1 MGGDEC
7 ARRRRGW
14 RHPDQGWATPPR
26 ECVRERHPREH
37 CAAAAAPRRIP
48 LCAQCAAR
56 RRNPRLRPA
65 PPARAAAAEASPKP
79 PPPQTADGTSRFAGA
94 GVAREGGTCGS
105 AGEKGHRHAGRALPI
120 GSEASG
126 SPRVLA
132 LVISSLALLIPR
144 ESSSRPSPAW
154 HPRRTGRL
162 PFADAPSL
170 RPSSERIGAA
180 AAAAG
185 CALWSKPSFCMSSGT
200 ISSLREPRRR
210 RPGRRQGGGG
220 VEKGAWPYRSARA
233 FADAARTRAARANA
247 RVHAALQ
254 VRFREVAAGA
264 LRELLLLHTVHVGLR
279 RAGTGVAT
287 RRSGETAD
295 GRGSGQAAGERR
307 RPSRAHERGAPQCS
321 RTRLHRG
328 GALPTVV
335 ERKAAALRWSRLR
348 LAARR
353 HRLRRHLGDYLT
365 TRVTTRRSTLSLL
378 TTPPRLLMRGHHE
391 SITVAS
397 LTQTMETFHRRHTV
411 FVCAFETHDSSE
423 GRPAWRARR

>member
-1 MGGDEC
+1 MSIVLLLLHLEESRFARNVQPGDETLAC
-7 ARRRRGW
+7 GPPPPRARRRQRHRQSRPRPRPPTARVGSRGRGSRARGVRVVVRGRRDIVTRVARCRSDPRRRDRPVFWRWSSALSLFSFPERAALVHHLHGTPGARAAYRSPTHPLCGPPPSALARRRR
-14 RHPDQGWATPPR
+14 RR
-26 ECVRERHPREH
+26 
-37 CAAAAAPRRIP
+37 AALCGQSRASACRQAPSVPCGNPADAAP
-48 LCAQCAAR
+48 
-56 RRNPRLRPA
+56 
-65 PPARAAAAEASPKP
+65 
-79 PPPQTADGTSRFAGA
+79 G
-94 GVAREGGTCGS
+94 EGK
-105 AGEKGHRHAGRALPI
+105 A
-120 GSEASG
+120 
-126 SPRVLA
+126 
-132 LVISSLALLIPR
+132 
-144 ESSSRPSPAW
+144 
-154 HPRRTGRL
+154 
-162 PFADAPSL
+162 
-170 RPSSERIGAA
+170 
-180 AAAAG
+180 
-185 CALWSKPSFCMSSGT
+185 
-200 ISSLREPRRR
+200 
-210 RPGRRQGGGG
+210 GGG